1 MQITYCSQ
9 CGLRLEL
16 KKTPPKDPVCA
27 DCAEGKKPK
36 RAGRKGD
43 SARITR
49 RKTSVLIRDAMKGK
63 KD

>member
-1 MQITYCSQ
+1 MHITYCTQ
-9 CGLRLEL
+9 CGVRLDL
-16 KKTPPKDPVCA
+16 KVSAKKDPLCSDCA
-27 DCAEGKKPK
+27 DGKKPK

-49 RKTSVLIRDAMKGK
+49 RKTSVLIRDAMKNK